1 MSLEQLSYF
10 SQTIA
15 AVAVVVSLI
24 YAALQVRTYA
34 KATLDA
40 RLVAAQSD
48 LQEFRRMIATNFD
61 CARIY
66 RDGLADLSK
75 LDSADQWRFGALMQ
89 MIVTNFDYAHRF
101 SDVYHGEADPAFAL
115 ILRRPG
121 FLMWWREGRS
131 YFTSPTVALVDELCD
146 GGEFAPKRRPARS

>member
-1 MSLEQLSYF
+1 MSLEQVSYF

-15 AVAVVVSLI
+15 AAAIVVSLI

-48 LQEFRRMIATNFD
+48 LQDFRRLIATNLD

-66 RDGLADLSK
+66 RDGLVDLSK
-75 LDSADQWRFGALMQ
+75 LDSTDQWRFGALMQ
-89 MIVTNFDYAHRF
+89 MLVTNFEYAHRF
-101 SDVYHGEADPAFAL
+101 SDVYRGEADPAFT
-115 ILRRPG
+115 IIVRRPG
-121 FLMWWREGRS
+121 FVRWWREGRMF
-131 YFTSPTVALVDELCD
+131 FTSSTAALVDELLD
-146 GGEFAPKRRPARS
+146 SVENRSLTA